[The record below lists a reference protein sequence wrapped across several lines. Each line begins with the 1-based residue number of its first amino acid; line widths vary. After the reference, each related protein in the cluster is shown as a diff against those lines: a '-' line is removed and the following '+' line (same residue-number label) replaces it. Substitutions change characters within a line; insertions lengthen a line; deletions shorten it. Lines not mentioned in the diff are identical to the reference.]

1 MAAGVNRKGMLA
13 RRMLRQLLLMLA
25 MASGIAN
32 ASAAHAKNVA
42 LLIGNSDYENA
53 SDLANPANDVQ
64 LVAGA
69 LESIGFTPVVVDT
82 DLSKEA
88 MDGAL
93 RQFADLA
100 KGADVALVYFAGH
113 GVEVSGENYLI
124 PVSAPRRSLT
134 NIAEVGIRLDDFIA
148 ATKQAALRIVI
159 LDACRNNP
167 YLRHLAGPDQ
177 RALADLGLGDVQT
190 DGETLVV
197 FATKAG
203 SVAEDG
209 AGRNSPFALAFAQR
223 VIEPGVEV
231 RYMLGNVR
239 DDVLRATDSYQE
251 PFIYGSLSSRE
262 RFLAGTASLPRS
274 MTVSPRQEDVEKI
287 YWQGALNTGTRSAY
301 ESYLFLYPD
310 GAFAEQARSSIA
322 EIASAPTIIET
333 SEFLDFCRSATEDR
347 YPFEKNATAGA
358 ALPDMLRLFSERE
371 GAFSLKDAERSL
383 SSVQYQRYLAL
394 NKIFTQ
400 GVRIDIALTDLGE
413 DYDMAEFSASGTAYR
428 WRKGEQETVPF
439 FWTPF
444 GTPDAFVRLYRDGQ
458 VVRETKMDGSW
469 ALFRLIDGSWLR
481 SLGPD
486 TLSAGF
492 FGMKSAVEFRLTF
505 AKRLNPFLVRDAWE
519 LQCRSVEPESY
530 PADEFGD
537 RG

>member
-1 MAAGVNRKGMLA
+1 MG
-13 RRMLRQLLLMLA
+13 LRLRHLLLAFALLLG
-25 MASGIAN
+25 MASAGPAC
-32 ASAAHAKNVA
+32 AKNVA

-88 MDGAL
+88 MDDAL
-93 RQFADLA
+93 RQFAGMA

-134 NIAEVGIRLDDFIA
+134 NIAEVGIRLDDVIA

-177 RALADLGLGDVQT
+177 RALDGLGLGDVQT

-231 RYMLGNVR
+231 RYMLANVR

-262 RFLAGTASLPRS
+262 RFLAGTASLPRG
-274 MTVSPRQEDVEKI
+274 MTVTPRQEDVEKI

-301 ESYLFLYPD
+301 ESYLFLFPD
-310 GAFAEQARSSIA
+310 GAFAEQAKSSIA
-322 EIASAPTIIET
+322 GLDSGQTVIEAP
-333 SEFLDFCRSATEDR
+333 EFLDFCRSTTAYR
-347 YPFEKNATAGA
+347 YPFEKTASADA

-371 GAFSLKDAERSL
+371 GAFSLADAERSL
-383 SSVQYQRYLAL
+383 SPEQFQRFLAL
-394 NKIFTQ
+394 RKIFTQ
-400 GVRIDIALTDLGE
+400 GVRIDITLAGMADA
-413 DYDMAEFSASGTAYR
+413 YDEVEFSASGTAYR
-428 WRKGEQETVPF
+428 WRKGERETVPF

-444 GTPDAFVRLYRDGQ
+444 GTPDAFVRLYRGGQ
-458 VVRETKMDGSW
+458 VVQEIRMDGSW
-469 ALFRLIDGSWLR
+469 ALFRLVDR
-481 SLGPD
+481 ARVNALGPE
-486 TLSAGF
+486 TVSAAF
-492 FGMKSAVEFRLTF
+492 FGGSDASFRLTF
-505 AKRLNPFLVRDAWE
+505 AKRLNPFVIRDAWE
-519 LQCRSVEPESY
+519 LQCRSVEPEPY